1 MTDPT
6 VSNLVC
12 TPANGSPLA
21 PGAEMNCTASHTITQ
36 ADIDAGSFF
45 NEACVDD
52 GEVGAAEA
60 CDDVTTTAE
69 QNPAISITKDPASQ
83 RFLNG
88 GTANFTIT
96 VTNTGNVTLT
106 NVTVTDALAPGCA
119 RTSAQLGA
127 NATLAPGASFSY
139 ACTLANVT
147 ADFTNSA
154 TATGTPPVGADVT
167 DTDTAEVDVIAP
179 AINVEKTPDSQ
190 TFQTGGTATF
200 TITVTNTG

>member
-1 MTDPT
+1 MTQADIDNNGGGDGDIDNTATADSDQTGPASDSAAVPLVQSPALTITKVAAESGYDSVGDVINYTIVATNTGNTTLAAVTVTDPT

-21 PGAEMNCTASHTITQ
+21 PGAAMTCTASHTITQ
-36 ADIDAGSFF
+36 ADIDAGSFL

-60 CDDVTTTAE
+60 CDDETTTAE

-88 GTANFTIT
+88 GTASFTIT
-96 VTNTGNVTLT
+96 VENTGNVTLT

-119 RTSAQLGA
+119 RTS
-127 NATLAPGASFSY
+127 S
-139 ACTLANVT
+139 
-147 ADFTNSA
+147 
-154 TATGTPPVGADVT
+154 
-167 DTDTAEVDVIAP
+167 
-179 AINVEKTPDSQ
+179 
-190 TFQTGGTATF
+190 
-200 TITVTNTG
+200 